1 MDTIPVQHKN
11 VDNMNEFYIPEC
23 QLRLVSGDITRL
35 NCDCIVNAANH
46 ALENGGGVNGAIHRA
61 AGPELLEECR
71 TLGGCETGQ
80 AKITAG
86 YRLPAKYVIHTV
98 GPVYGTPNAEQ
109 LLGSC
114 YRNTLQLALE
124 KGDIKTIAFPMISA
138 GVFGYPK
145 REAARIALSS
155 VREWK
160 SLHPDVQ
167 MEVTFCCADP
177 EMYRYVQENMQ
188 ELKNKTE
195 RYRSETKGL
204 VFRKVELQF
213 YPEDEEKMKN
223 MTTREQ
229 IEFRR
234 KLKDENRYIILNPE
248 VFSE

>member
-1 MDTIPVQHKN
+1 
-11 VDNMNEFYIPEC
+11 MNEFRISELK
-23 QLRLVSGDITRL
+23 LRLSGGDITRL
-35 NCDCIVNAANH
+35 DCDCIVNAANH
-46 ALENGGGVNGAIHRA
+46 LLENGGGVNGAIHRA
-61 AGPELLEECR
+61 AGPELEEECR

-160 SLHPDVQ
+160 ILHPDVQ